1 VQRVDGLCNTHRSD
15 STGSTDSTHLNYCCS
30 SANDRYEIPATEA
43 EQLRLAIALS
53 MGHGSTAATL
63 AASPLQ
69 HQTRASALLEY
80 DSSSRAFRPDRPLQ
94 QQQQQQQQQLQHDP
108 FVTRSDDDSALLSAW
123 LRGPTTASTTATAG
137 TTSSSDSSSSAE
149 PSATAAAAAAAAVHR
164 ANAASYVRETSLHLA
179 EENARRTSQS
189 VTHGLIASLMDM
201 GNAFMARASGEDVL
215 LPNTNTGTAATAAS
229 AGAVSTAAA
238 GDAASTT
245 ADSSSTGVLPAAAAS
260 NDAGAVSSGAVSTTV
275 QQQQSGNIGDAAASI
290 AVHSSSNSSSSHSAT
305 NSSL

>member
-94 QQQQQQQQQLQHDP
+94 QQQQQQQQHDP
-108 FVTRSDDDSALLSAW
+108 FVTRSDDESALLSAW
-123 LRGPTTASTTATAG
+123 LRGPTTTTTAATAG
-137 TTSSSDSSSSAE
+137 TTSSSDGSSSAE

-179 EENARRTSQS
+179 EENARRSQS

-201 GNAFMARASGEDVL
+201 GNALMARASGEDVL
-215 LPNTNTGTAATAAS
+215 LPNTNTATAATAAS

-260 NDAGAVSSGAVSTTV
+260 NDAGAVSSGAVSTAV
-275 QQQQSGNIGDAAASI
+275 QQQQLGNSGDAAASS